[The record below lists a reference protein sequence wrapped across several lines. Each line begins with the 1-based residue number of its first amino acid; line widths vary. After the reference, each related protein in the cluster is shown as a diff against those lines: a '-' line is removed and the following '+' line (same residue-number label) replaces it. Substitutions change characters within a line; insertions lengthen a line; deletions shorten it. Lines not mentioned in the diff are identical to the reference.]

1 MFKYQ
6 SGRVVSLGRAM
17 LALLFL
23 ISIWL
28 DPSPANQSAQA
39 TTLLVLYLGFAF
51 LVAALTWRNWWLD
64 ARLAIPV
71 HIADMAVFTAVVFST
86 NGYTS
91 PFFLFFMLP
100 LLSAALRWGWRET
113 ALTAAALIL
122 LYLCAGLLVTGE
134 QAFELRRFIIRSGH
148 LLILSAVLIWFGIHQ
163 QFTRLFFGLDEL
175 DRRLSRDEDALPQAL
190 EVAMEAVRAGAGAL
204 LIASSEG
211 DELAGVAVT
220 PEGVR
225 HVSVQGLLVR
235 EVVSVVLFDLDRNR
249 ALTDPGEGW
258 YSFTSA
264 AKHLNRSALRG
275 IGAGEGLVARVKYG
289 TRSGW
294 LVLWD
299 VKDLSVDFL
308 DLGSELGRVVAA
320 VLERF
325 ALISAIEQGAAART
339 RLSLARD
346 VHDSVVQFLAGA
358 SFRVEAI
365 MRGARA
371 GRQVES
377 DLTELKRLLIE
388 EQGEI
393 RTFIAALRRDREL
406 ELTEAVEDLKA
417 VARRLAQQWSIDCHV
432 DASNDDAS
440 IPIRLQLELQQLL
453 REAVANAVRHGG
465 ASRVD
470 VDVGVADDQLRL
482 HVKDNGSGFGPSNGA
497 SPVEPWSLRERV
509 DRAQGSLSLYS
520 EPGCTNLLITLPL
533 TGVSA

>member
-28 DPSPANQSAQA
+28 DPGPPSASAQA
-39 TTLLVLYLGFAF
+39 RTLLVLYLCFA
-51 LVAALTWRNWWLD
+51 LAVAAVTWRNWWLD
-64 ARLAIPV
+64 ARLAIPA

-86 NGYTS
+86 NGSTS
-91 PFFLFFMLP
+91 PFFLFFILP

-113 ALTAAALIL
+113 ALTATALIL
-122 LYLCAGLLVTGE
+122 LHLCAGLLVAGSK
-134 QAFELRRFIIRSGH
+134 AFELQRFIVRSGH
-148 LLILSAVLIWFGIHQ
+148 LLILSAVLIWFGMHQ
-163 QFTRLFFGLDEL
+163 QFTRLFFGLEEL
-175 DRRLSRDEDALPQAL
+175 DRRLSRDEDALPQTL
-190 EVAMEAVRAGAGAL
+190 EVAMQAARARGGAL
-204 LIASSEG
+204 LIAAGE
-211 DELAGVAVT
+211 EEQFAGVAVT
-220 PEGVR
+220 REGPR
-225 HVSVQGLLVR
+225 PVSAQGPLVR
-235 EVVSVVLFDLDRNR
+235 EAVSVVLFDLESNR
-249 ALTDPGEGW
+249 TLSDPGEGW
-258 YSFTSA
+258 YRFTPA
-264 AKHLNRSALRG
+264 TKLLNRKILRET
-275 IGAGEGLVARVKYG
+275 GASEGLVAEISSGPRH
-289 TRSGW
+289 GW
-294 LVLWD
+294 LILWN
-299 VKDLSVDFL
+299 VSDLSVDFL
-308 DLGSELGRVVAA
+308 ELGLELGRAVAA
-320 VLERF
+320 MLERY

-406 ELTEAVEDLKA
+406 ELTEAVEELKTL
-417 VARRLAQQWSIDCHV
+417 ARRLAQQWSVDCNV

-465 ASRVD
+465 ASRID

-482 HVKDNGSGFGPSNGA
+482 RVKDNGSGFGPSNGG